1 MQLSIGEAITIIL
14 ILISAGSTIGYLR
27 TRIDNVA
34 RQVEKQNGRII
45 NLEQWNVHHLEK
57 EHSSKK

>member
-1 MQLSIGEAITIIL
+1 MQISICEAITIVLLL
-14 ILISAGSTIGYLR
+14 ITAGSTIGYLR

-34 RQVEKQNGRII
+34 RQVEKQNSRII
-45 NLEQWNVHHLEK
+45 NLEKWNVHHLEK

>member
-1 MQLSIGEAITIIL
+1 MQISIGEAITIVLLL
-14 ILISAGSTIGYLR
+14 ITAGSTIGYLR

-34 RQVEKQNGRII
+34 RQVEKQNSRII
-45 NLEQWNVHHLEK
+45 NLEKWNVHHLEK